1 METLSS
7 TTGQPLRV
15 VQRFQVTCAK
25 RPLVIL
31 MSRPLPVRRSFR
43 RISEPAKPSSR
54 STCGSAKLSVLD
66 RSLKPR
72 PRATTRSN
80 RAAARVVS
88 VGQAGREVVG
98 PAVPAVKGEV
108 VLEEEE
114 EAVPAA
120 SAVAEE
126 RDQISDTV

>member
-80 RAAARVVS
+80 RAAARVVP
-88 VGQAGREVVG
+88 VGQEVVD
-98 PAVPAVKGEV
+98 PAAPAVKGEV